1 MFSYISREDILYDRV
16 KGLLRF
22 LQNLY
27 RNVGL
32 RAEFFIT

>member
-1 MFSYISREDILYDRV
+1 MFSCISREDILYDPV

-27 RNVGL
+27 SNV
-32 RAEFFIT
+32 EFVQNSL